1 MTLHIETW
9 QTVAITAG
17 FLGVATCIVS
27 VALFGFSHS
36 GLKEHEYWG
45 PHRRKFVAAFIV
57 GVLAFWTGIELF
69 NRAPELARMQV
80 RVEEVK
86 P

>member
-9 QTVAITAG
+9 QTVAITVG
-17 FLGVATCIVS
+17 FLGVMDCIVS
-27 VALFGFSHS
+27 VFCWGFSF
-36 GLKEHEYWG
+36 GLDQVG
-45 PHRRKFVAAFIV
+45 QNLAPHRRKLIAAFVI
-57 GVLAFWTGIELF
+57 GVLAFWTGTELF
-69 NRAPELARMQV
+69 NRAPELSRTQV